1 MFPTI
6 LATHHG
12 DRVVL
17 TICGELD
24 LGTRQL
30 LEERCAE
37 VSTGDADLVLDLT
50 GVSFVD
56 CGSLR
61 VLGHLLRSHGGRT
74 HVLCPEGPVRRVL
87 DLTGFSDLH
96 DVRVGPTRR
105 S

>member
-17 TICGELD
+17 TLCGELD
-24 LGTRQL
+24 LATRRL

-37 VSTGDADLVLDLT
+37 VSMGGADLVLDLT

-61 VLGHLLRSHGGRT
+61 VLGQLLRSCSDQGG
-74 HVLCPEGPVRRVL
+74 HSQVLCPDGPVRRVL
-87 DLTGFSDLH
+87 DLTGFSDQH
-96 DVRVGPTRR
+96 DVR
-105 S
+105 